1 VIPSIFFHTINTL
14 ARFAGEG
21 RVRVN
26 PLRSFEGEE
35 KRNSIRRAY
44 RSLISVDSLL
54 LDRFIR
60 ETEIEDLA
68 RRDFF
73 KQHQVES
80 HRETFRQV
88 NIGLGELS
96 T

>member
-1 VIPSIFFHTINTL
+1 M
-14 ARFAGEG
+14 
-21 RVRVN
+21 RVN

-73 KQHQVES
+73 KKHQVES